1 VNRAQ
6 CEWSARTGRRKERE
20 MDDVI
25 AVGVFVLLSGAMVW
39 LASAIDKVVGRK

>member
-1 VNRAQ
+1 
-6 CEWSARTGRRKERE
+6 

-25 AVGVFVLLSGAMVW
+25 AVGVFVFLSGAMVG